1 MRLAFTSVIA
11 SVVLASCAAFAQQPL
26 PVETIRI
33 DTASGPQSFHVE
45 IAADRASQERGL
57 MFRDRMAADAGMLF
71 DFHQDVQ
78 LAFWMKNTEIPLD
91 MVFIR
96 ADGTVSSIEP
106 NAVPYSTD
114 PIPSAEPVRAVLEIN
129 GGRAYA
135 LGIKPGD
142 HVHATIFHNLHAGSE
157 TVITTAC
164 VDRMPAPD
172 AQSGCAAAH

>member
-1 MRLAFTSVIA
+1 MRLAFVSLIVSVGL
-11 SVVLASCAAFAQQPL
+11 VSCAAFAQQPL

-33 DTASGPQSFHVE
+33 DTAAGPHSFHVE

-71 DFHQDVQ
+71 DFHQSVQ

-129 GGRAYA
+129 GGRAFA

-142 HVHATIFHNLHAGSE
+142 RVHATIFHNVYAGAE

-164 VDRMPAPD
+164 IDRKPA
-172 AQSGCAAAH
+172 ANTRTGCAAAH